1 MGSNSRGAT
10 IMREITYL
18 QAVQEAF
25 REEMRRD
32 PRVFM
37 MGEDL
42 RANLFGA
49 AGGFVEEFGLDR
61 VLSTPLSEAGF
72 TGAAAGAPMGWVR
85 PRVDFGVAPFL
96 YSAVGHTVSRAAQ
109 STLPVCWP

>member
-1 MGSNSRGAT
+1 MRSNSTGAT

-25 REEMRRD
+25 WEEMRRD

-61 VLSTPLSEAGF
+61 VFSTPVSEAGF
-72 TGAAAGAPMGWVR
+72 TGAAAGAAVVR
-85 PRVDFGVAPFL
+85 VRASCGFWVAPVFF
-96 YSAVGHTVSRAAQ
+96 
-109 STLPVCWP
+109 LPVGPLVNIVGQS

>member
-1 MGSNSRGAT
+1 
-10 IMREITYL
+10 MREITYL

-61 VLSTPLSEAGF
+61 
-72 TGAAAGAPMGWVR
+72 
-85 PRVDFGVAPFL
+85 FGQLRIGRKFGSNNIRKVFRT
-96 YSAVGHTVSRAAQ
+96 SH
-109 STLPVCWP
+109 

>member
-1 MGSNSRGAT
+1 MRSNSTGAT

-72 TGAAAGAPMGWVR
+72 TGAAAGAAMVRGAPLGEFWVWAF
-85 PRVDFGVAPFL
+85 VL
-96 YSAVGHTVSRAAQ
+96 SRAGAIGSHMVQ
-109 STLPVCWP
+109 